1 MRRPARHPLGAQ
13 PDPCRV
19 RVEVEVEVEDTSSD
33 MPVLGRS
40 CLGGYRGLIM
50 VDKLPQDWGVRPTAD
65 GGKAVGGD
73 LL

>member
-1 MRRPARHPLGAQ
+1 M
-13 PDPCRV
+13 